1 MAIEIGKVEYLGDGL
16 YAKFD
21 GYQVWLLANSATTP
35 TDKVALDNHTLD
47 MFMEYLDRLNAP
59 SVEIDDEDLP
69 SFGSPD

>member
-1 MAIEIGKVEYLGDGL
+1 MIEIDKVEYLGDGL

-21 GYQVWLLANSATTP
+21 GYQVWLLANSATSP

-47 MFMEYLDRLNAP
+47 SFKRYLDRLYAP
-59 SVEIDDEDLP
+59 AVEIDDEALP